1 MSENQEDDKMEARGY
16 QLRLVEYIA
25 KNNGIIYLPTGSGK
39 TYVAILALK
48 RFSKNFGKSIADG
61 GQRALFV
68 CNTVELARQ
77 QAVCVRSF
85 TNFKVGFYVGEQG
98 TDNWNRSKW
107 SEEIENNQV
116 LVGTAQVILDLFLQ
130 KHMELKSVSIAV
142 LDECHHGTGRHPYHE
157 FMRLFQMVPPST
169 PLTRVV
175 GLTGVLIKGNE
186 IKNVAIK
193 LRELETTYRGLII
206 TVSDEKEM
214 ENVMLHS
221 TKPRERLITY
231 RSLIQTFAVIENI
244 RTEIGQYFKTL
255 EYIDIGQQPVRMSKG
270 LTVVRDSNKKGT
282 IKTMLNDFL
291 FQVDNYG
298 IYAGSIAIVSVLVE
312 FEIKRRQAETL
323 VLRNLYRTAIS
334 LCESIRHSLVSKL
347 RDMLDD
353 DQISDDE
360 INSESVIMN
369 FSTPRVQTFL
379 QYIKNTFANKDPKD
393 ISCLVFVERRYSCKC
408 LYGVLLNFIAT
419 TPELRKVLVP
429 QFMVGRNGI
438 FQDFESQLEKR
449 WQNSAIQ
456 QFRDGE
462 ANLIVCSSV
471 LEEGIDVQACNHVII
486 LDPIK
491 TFNMYVQT
499 KGRARSRDAS
509 FVLFSS
515 ELESPKITD
524 QIRQY
529 RQAHEEIKKYLEA
542 RVLERAEPQMNEI
555 NEHFQ
560 DEIQPYVNSNGAVL
574 LASSAL
580 TILHRYCQQMPTDA
594 FGTVLPWFKLL
605 EPEERKKHTSAWAK
619 KSMVSLTLPL
629 NSALRDTIYSD
640 PMDCSKWAKISAG
653 FKACIKLHAMGEL
666 NERFLPTT
674 VVERVAEIANVHF
687 EHWKKYGDDVTIKRK
702 DRDLTNTKLKTYPT
716 RCPSEFYD
724 AMPRVGETCYAYG
737 ISLEPDFERN
747 DYTAHMYD
755 AMHSRRHSYGLLLRK
770 RLPRLAAMPL
780 FSHQGK
786 LHAHVVEQPLEI
798 VIQSEEQLE
807 KLQRFHVM
815 LFRDLLRIWQ
825 PFFVLDRRSMENS
838 YLVVP
843 LSPLPGNGL
852 DWQLVEQF
860 QRLPK
865 SRATSLA
872 QRKEMPPPRPE
883 DFEGKIVTQWYANYD
898 EKRML
903 VTKVHTDLTPLSMM
917 EEKQQDKSYYTFT
930 MSKYS
935 NYIGDVVHKNQ
946 FLLEVRELTDRM
958 NFYIQQSVKQ
968 SAQSKARAKVML
980 IPELCFN
987 FGFPGDLWIKL
998 LFLPSILR
1006 RLHYMLHAETL
1017 RVRFNKYLGLDKLP
1031 INGVNYMPKPLEI
1044 DWSLRRNVD
1053 HQGNAMSA
1061 DDCEE
1066 PRSMLEPLPTKAVEI
1081 AMEKLQIT
1089 DLEVPWQRYMEPLDI
1104 ARNIMSTYPVEL
1116 SYYYNFTSG
1125 NILQLEKLEQDAKEL
1140 WTQNQFKMR
1149 QGNIYNTAPSS
1160 PNRNL
1165 PALLPAN
1172 ASNGTRMD
1180 RIQPVQLSVLQRSS
1194 SDAHITPA
1202 EQGEFLAAITNSGS
1216 VDVFDMER
1224 FELLGDCFLKLS
1236 ATLYLANKYPDW
1248 NEGILTQVKSTMVS
1262 NRNLLYCLS
1271 DTDIPSRICST
1282 MFTPKYT
1289 WLPPSVSLPHNV
1301 LAIWKEKLETA
1312 GLVGPHN
1319 LRNIAITEEEVFGN
1333 GKCGIESFR
1342 SFVETC
1348 HSNQHSH
1355 HAGLDFSSEVNFCVG
1370 QVKMAD
1376 KLIADT
1382 LEALLGVIVK
1392 NYGLLHG
1399 FRMLEYFGI
1408 FKQDI
1413 GKPLPQLLDLELGS
1427 KRMRAN
1433 ISQHEVDGFL
1443 INHAHLERNLGY
1455 TFRDRAYLLQALTH
1469 PSNPTNRLT
1478 GCYQELEF
1486 IGDAILD
1493 FLISAYIFEHKTRM
1507 TPGQLTDLRSALVN
1521 NTTLAC
1527 ICVRHRFHFFI
1538 LAENAKLSES
1548 IQSFVQFQE
1557 SQNHRVTNQVRIL
1570 MEERDVQPEPL
1581 DSDDESEFAE
1591 MAEAA
1596 KANKAIMSAEEI
1608 QVGEY
1613 NISHNVDVPKAL
1625 GDVLEALIAAVYL
1638 DCRNLQTTW
1647 QVIYRLFE
1655 PELIEFSRNVPI
1667 NPIRQLNEHKLAKAT
1682 YGPPVTD
1689 RDQVMVSCQFICMDK
1704 TIKVYGFGNNQKQ
1717 AQLSAAKHALQKLA
1731 KCEA

>member
-16 QLRLVEYIA
+16 QLRLVDYIT

-48 RFSKNFGKSIADG
+48 RFSKNFGKSIEDG

-77 QAVCVRSF
+77 QAVCVKNF

-130 KHMELKSVSIAV
+130 KHMEFKSVSIAV
-142 LDECHHGTGRHPYHE
+142 LDECHHGTGKHPYHE
-157 FMRLFQMVPPST
+157 LMRLFQLVPPNT
-169 PLTRVV
+169 PLPRVV

-186 IKNVAIK
+186 IKHVANK

-214 ENVMLHS
+214 ENVMLYS
-221 TKPRERLITY
+221 TKPRERLILY
-231 RSLIQTFAVIENI
+231 RSVTQTFKVIEDI
-244 RTEIGQYFKTL
+244 RGQIAQYLKSL
-255 EYIDIGQQPVRMSKG
+255 ELIDIGQQPIRLSRG
-270 LTVVRDSNKKGT
+270 LNVVRDSNKKST

-291 FQVDNYG
+291 FQIDNYG
-298 IYAGSIAIVSVLVE
+298 IYAGSIAIISVLVE

-334 LCESIRHSLVSKL
+334 LCESVRHSLVSKL

-353 DQISDDE
+353 DEMSDDQ
-360 INSESVIMN
+360 INSESIIMN

-379 QYIKNTFANKDPKD
+379 QYLKDTFANKDPKE
-393 ISCLVFVERRYSCKC
+393 ISCLVFVERRYTCKH
-408 LYGVLLNFIAT
+408 LYGVLLNFIES
-419 TPELRKVLVP
+419 TPELRNVLVP

-449 WQNSAIQ
+449 WQKSAIQ

-462 ANLIVCSSV
+462 SNLIVCSSV

-499 KGRARSRDAS
+499 KGRARCRDAS

-515 ELESPKITD
+515 DLESSKITE
-524 QIRQY
+524 QIKQY
-529 RQAHEEIKKYLEA
+529 RLAHEEIRNYLES

-560 DEIQPYVNSNGAVL
+560 DDIQPYVNSNGAVL

-580 TILHRYCQQMPTDA
+580 TILHRYCQQMPSDA
-594 FGTVLPWFKLL
+594 FGIVLPWFKLL
-605 EPEERKKHTSAWAK
+605 DADERKKYTSAWAK
-619 KSMVSLTLPL
+619 KTMVSITLPL
-629 NSALRDTIYSD
+629 NSALRETIISD
-640 PMDCSKWAKISAG
+640 PMGCARSAKVSAA
-653 FKACIKLHAMGEL
+653 FKTCIKLHALGEL

-674 VVERVAEIANVHF
+674 VNERVADIANVHF

-702 DRDLTNTKLKTYPT
+702 DRDLTNNSLKTYQT
-716 RCPSEFYD
+716 RCPTELYD
-724 AMPRVGETCYAYG
+724 AMPRVGETCYAYE
-737 ISLEPDFERN
+737 ISLEPHFERN
-747 DYTAHMYD
+747 DYTGHMYD
-755 AMHSRRHSYGLLLRK
+755 SMQSRRSYGLLLRK

-786 LHAHVVEQPLEI
+786 LHAHVAEHPLEI
-798 VIQSEEQLE
+798 VIQSQEQLE

-825 PFFVLDRRSMENS
+825 PFFVLDRRSKENS

-843 LSPLPGNGL
+843 LSTPPGSGL

-865 SRATSLA
+865 SHATSLA

-903 VTKVHTDLTPLSMM
+903 VTKVHSDLTPMSMM
-917 EEKQQDKSYYTFT
+917 DEKQQDKSYYTFT

-935 NYIGDVVHKNQ
+935 NYIGDVVHKQ
-946 FLLEVRELTDRM
+946 HFLLEVRELTDRM
-958 NFYIQQSVKQ
+958 NFYIKQSVKQ
-968 SAQSKARAKVML
+968 SAQSKARARVML

-1006 RLHYMLHAETL
+1006 RLYYMLHAETL
-1017 RVRFNKYLGLDKLP
+1017 RVRLNKYLGLDKLP
-1031 INGVNYMPKPLEI
+1031 INGDGYIPKPLEI

-1053 HQGNAMSA
+1053 HQGNAMHA

-1066 PRSMLEPLPTKAVEI
+1066 PRSLLEPLPTKTVEM

-1089 DLEVPWQRYMEPLDI
+1089 DLEVPWQLYMEPLDI

-1125 NILQLEKLEQDAKEL
+1125 NLLQLEKLEQEDKEL

-1149 QGNIYNTAPSS
+1149 HGNIYNTPSS
-1160 PNRNL
+1160 PIRNL
-1165 PALLPAN
+1165 PALLPAD
-1172 ASNGTRMD
+1172 SPNGTRVD
-1180 RIQPVQLSVLQRSS
+1180 PKPVQLSVLQHSIS
-1194 SDAHITPA
+1194 NSHISPA

-1248 NEGILTQVKSTMVS
+1248 NEGILTQVKSTLVS

-1271 DTDIPSRICST
+1271 DTDIPTRICST

-1301 LAIWKEKLETA
+1301 LAIWKEKLEPA

-1319 LRNIAITEEEVFGN
+1319 LRNISIGEEEVFGN
-1333 GKCGIESFR
+1333 GECGSVSYR
-1342 SFVETC
+1342 NFVETC
-1348 HSNQHSH
+1348 QSNQHSH
-1355 HAGLDFSSEVNFCVG
+1355 HAGFDYSSEVNFCVG

-1392 NYGLLHG
+1392 NYGLQHG

-1408 FKQDI
+1408 CKSDI
-1413 GKPLPQLLDLELGS
+1413 GKPLTQLLDLELGS

-1581 DSDDESEFAE
+1581 DSDDEMDFAE
-1591 MAEAA
+1591 VAAAA
-1596 KANKAIMSAEEI
+1596 KANAIKSAEET
-1608 QVGEY
+1608 QMGDY

-1655 PELIEFSRNVPI
+1655 PELMEFSRNVPM

-1682 YGPPVTD
+1682 YGPPITD
-1689 RDQVMVSCQFICMDK
+1689 KDQVMVTCQFICMDK
-1704 TIKVYGFGNNQKQ
+1704 TIKVYGFGNNKKQ